1 MLEDEPTF
9 EELIA
14 EHSATHAAEFS
25 RVQATNPATPSPT
38 QPLTPTPNPEPEPEP
53 EPLT

>member
-14 EHSATHAAEFS
+14 EHSATHAEEFS
-25 RVQATNPATPSPT
+25 RVQATNP
-38 QPLTPTPNPEPEPEP
+38 QPLTPTPN
-53 EPLT
+53 L

>member
-25 RVQATNPATPSPT
+25 RVQATNPQPKT
-38 QPLTPTPNPEPEPEP
+38 QPNP
-53 EPLT
+53 

>member
-25 RVQATNPATPSPT
+25 RVQATNPQPSPS
-38 QPLTPTPNPEPEPEP
+38 PTPNPNP
-53 EPLT
+53 

>member
-25 RVQATNPATPSPT
+25 RVQATNPLPQA
-38 QPLTPTPNPEPEPEP
+38 QPNP
-53 EPLT
+53 